1 MDENKIEEP
10 QKENETLNEKPNE
23 KTIKFNSTT
32 ILLILS
38 IIIIIILCVY
48 IVVLKNDTNSNEE
61 TNNNE
66 VTPPIE
72 DNNSTTEN
80 NDNELNTPTP
90 EPTPEPFPQPQKKDT
105 LTQLSG
111 EFYDIKTIAIEYSDS
126 TNVKNY
132 KEFIHD
138 LDFDG
143 TTDKVTFKH
152 VIDELEREYYFIEYN
167 GSSIYEL
174 ISTTASVGIVDL
186 DSTDKYLDIWVYDD
200 GPSADPVYRF
210 YRKVGSEMIKLG
222 EFDVKKGFYCDGK
235 GKVLAADLFM
245 PWVNPQVFDGYYTI
259 ENNTFEK
266 HKLDFSYNKDYEYT
280 SKYAFFTADLEN
292 LRNYEK
298 NIGNNADTDY
308 RVSEAKKYNINKLDS
323 NTKFKILNFVENT
336 NQQNPVM
343 DLRVTLSD
351 GTTGYL
357 IHPYGRF
364 YLFG

>member
-10 QKENETLNEKPNE
+10 QKENETLNE

-72 DNNSTTEN
+72 DNNSTIEN
-80 NDNELNTPTP
+80 NDNELDTSAPTP
-90 EPTPEPFPQPQKKDT
+90 KPDPQPQKKDT

-111 EFYDIKTIAIEYSDS
+111 EFYDIKTLATEYRDN

-143 TTDKVTFKH
+143 TTDKVTLRH
-152 VIDELEREYYFIEYN
+152 VVNEQERDYYFLEYN
-167 GSSIYEL
+167 GASIYEW

-200 GPSADPVYRF
+200 GYSADPMYYF
-210 YRKVGSEMIKLG
+210 YRKVGSEIIKLG
-222 EFDVKKGFYCDGK
+222 EFAVDRGFYCDGK
-235 GKVLAADLFM
+235 GKVLAANLNM
-245 PWVNPQVFDGYYTI
+245 PWVNPQVFDSYYTI

-266 HKLDFSYNKDYEYT
+266 HSLDFSYNKDYEYT
-280 SKYAFFTADLEN
+280 SKDAFFTTDLEN

-298 NIGNNADTDY
+298 NIGENAETNY
-308 RVSEAKKYNINKLDS
+308 RVSEAIKYNINKLDS
-323 NTKFKILNFVENT
+323 NTKFKIIEFVENT
-336 NQQNPVM
+336 NMQDSIL
-343 DLRVTLSD
+343 DLKVTLSD

-357 IHPYGRF
+357 IHPFGRF
-364 YLFG
+364 YIFG